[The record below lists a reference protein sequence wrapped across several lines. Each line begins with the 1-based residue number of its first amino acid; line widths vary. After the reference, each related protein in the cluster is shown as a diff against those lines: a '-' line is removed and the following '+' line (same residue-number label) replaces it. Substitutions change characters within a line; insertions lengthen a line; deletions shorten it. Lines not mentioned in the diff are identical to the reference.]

1 MSIFTRTLDIV
12 AANFSDLLDKAE
24 DPATTIRVMILEME
38 ETIVEVR
45 ASAAR
50 TIADLKDMRGQ
61 ISRLEALQDDW
72 REKAELALTRD
83 REDLARAALIQ
94 KQKVADI
101 AREIEAE
108 GSMLEAG
115 LKANEIDIA
124 KLQAKLREARLR
136 QAQIS
141 TRLEGAETR
150 LRMREASAG
159 MKVEE
164 AFAGFAQLER
174 RADLTEGKAEALM
187 LATSKPS
194 LEQELA
200 ALRAADAID
209 AELAAMKA
217 GRPAA

>member
-12 AANFSDLLDKAE
+12 AANFSDLLDKAD

-61 ISRLEALQDDW
+61 ILRLEALQDDW
-72 REKAELALTRD
+72 RDKAELALSRD

-108 GSMLEAG
+108 GAMLEAG
-115 LKANEIDIA
+115 LKANETDIA

-150 LRMREASAG
+150 LRLREAYAG

-174 RADLTEGKAEALM
+174 RADLAEGKAAALM

-194 LEQELA
+194 LEEELA

-209 AELAAMKA
+209 AELAAMRA